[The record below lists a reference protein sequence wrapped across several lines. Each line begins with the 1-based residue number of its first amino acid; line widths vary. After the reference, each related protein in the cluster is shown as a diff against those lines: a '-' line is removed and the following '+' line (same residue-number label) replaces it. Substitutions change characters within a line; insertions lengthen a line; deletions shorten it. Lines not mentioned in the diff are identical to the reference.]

1 MKRNARI
8 LLVVMLVAALG
19 AVAVIVNGCAGKPAE
34 KHAPYAEQGVY
45 YHGGLGTRPYIYDA
59 NVSRPATGGTT
70 PPNNAAYDAMFFKNY
85 GVNPFIDTD
94 DEHLST
100 FAVDV
105 DTGSYT
111 ICRRYLNDGHMPPD
125 EAVRVEEFINYFD
138 YHYKAPKDKPFAI
151 YLEGAPSKFGGG
163 KYQLLKIGIKG
174 REIDAEDR
182 KDANLV
188 FVIDT
193 SGSMERED
201 RLELV
206 KKALRLLVDQLR
218 DKDRIGIVAYGT
230 HAYNVLDPTTVRH
243 EDDIISAI
251 DSLEPEGSTN
261 AEEGIVMG
269 FKMADRIFGA
279 DRINRVILCSDGVAN
294 EGNTSAESIFKHIE
308 KMTKKGIYLSTV
320 GVGMGNYNDVLL
332 EQLGDKGN
340 GHYAYVDT
348 LEEAR
353 RIFEENLTGALQV
366 IAKDVKVQ
374 VDFNPDV
381 VARFRLIGYENR
393 MIENEQF
400 RNNKVDGGE
409 IGAGFEVTALYEIK
423 YQKKVKPG
431 RVASVYVR
439 YKNPDA
445 GADAKAREV
454 EREINSEDFAE
465 SFEDASTGFKL
476 AAGVAEFAEILKKS
490 YWAQGSR
497 FTDVRPLIREVS
509 EEGPDDANV
518 SELLDLISKAH
529 KMSPD
534 EVTVKHND
542 NDVQNEDE

>member
-8 LLVVMLVAALG
+8 LLVAMLVAALG
-19 AVAVIVNGCAGKPAE
+19 AVAVLVNGCGVSGMPKERWSAKG
-34 KHAPYAEQGVY
+34 APPYTYEWA
-45 YHGGLGTRPYIYDA
+45 TRYQM
-59 NVSRPATGGTT
+59 STGGTT
-70 PPNNAAYDAMFFKNY
+70 PPNDAAYDAMFFKNY

-105 DTGSYT
+105 DTGAYT
-111 ICRRYLNDGHMPPD
+111 ICRKYLKDGHMPPD
-125 EAVRVEEFINYFD
+125 EAVRAEEFINYFD
-138 YHYKAPKDKPFAI
+138 YHYKAPKDKAFAI

-163 KYQLLKIGIKG
+163 KHQLLKIGIKG
-174 REIDAEDR
+174 REIAAEDR

-230 HAYNVLDPTTVRH
+230 HAYKVLDPTTVRH
-243 EDDIISAI
+243 QDEIISAI
-251 DSLEPEGSTN
+251 DSLHPEGSTN

-269 FKMADRIFGA
+269 YKMADKIFDE

-294 EGNTSAESIFKHIE
+294 EGNTGADSILKRIE
-308 KMTKKGIYLSTV
+308 KMVKKGIFLTTV

-353 RIFEENLTGALQV
+353 RIFEENLTGTLQV

-400 RNNKVDGGE
+400 RSNKVDGGE
-409 IGAGFEVTALYEIK
+409 IGAGYSVTALYEIK
-423 YQKKVKPG
+423 YQKHAHPG
-431 RVASVYVR
+431 RVATIYVR

-445 GADAKAREV
+445 DADAKAHEV
-454 EREINSEDFAE
+454 SREINSEDFAE
-465 SFEDASTGFKL
+465 SFDDASTGFKL

-490 YWAQGSR
+490 YWAQKSK
-497 FTDVRPLIREVS
+497 FSDVMPLIREIS
-509 EEGPDDANV
+509 EDRPDDADV
-518 SELLDLISKAH
+518 IELLDLVSKAH

-534 EVTVKHND
+534 EVTVEHKDGDREN
-542 NDVQNEDE
+542 QDEE